1 MTFLP
6 PVNYHSLPYKRTKS
20 SRQDFKF
27 FPGAPGGKKS
37 KMHGRENY
45 KLMLRTVPK
54 VWAKSKP
61 DLREPSGRFA

>member
-1 MTFLP
+1 LNEYRAATQRKSLTRADTLP
-6 PVNYHSLPYKRTKS
+6 LIQAP
-20 SRQDFKF
+20 SRPDMMKI
-27 FPGAPGGKKS
+27 
-37 KMHGRENY
+37 N